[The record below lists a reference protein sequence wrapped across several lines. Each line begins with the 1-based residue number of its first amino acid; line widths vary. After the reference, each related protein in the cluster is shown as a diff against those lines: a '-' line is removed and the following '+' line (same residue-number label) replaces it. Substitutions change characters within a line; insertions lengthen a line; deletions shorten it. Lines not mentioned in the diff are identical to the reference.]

1 MSTPF
6 YVSPQ
11 QAMADRAEYARKGIA
26 RGRSL
31 VVLQYADGI
40 VFVGENPS
48 RALHKFSEIYD
59 RIGFAAAGKYN
70 EYENLR
76 IGGVRYADLR
86 GYTYDRDDVTAR
98 GLANVYAQTLGTIF
112 SSAAEKPYEVE
123 LVVAEV
129 GALPEG
135 DQIYRLPHDGSI
147 VDEHGSVAVGGN
159 AEQISSFLDQRH
171 RDGMTLAEALKLA
184 VQALSREP
192 NGGER
197 EIPAERLEVAV
208 LDRTRPQQRKF
219 KRIVGRQ
226 LKRLLDADAGAPTDA
241 PSDDEG
247 TDATDSTD
255 STDTATGTTGT
266 KDSGGTTEP
275 PPRTSPLGIRAP
287 YRRDRRYG
295 ARSCAGPGGG
305 CGGAAHHQVHGQAAR
320 LRRPAVQDG
329 EEGRHAPLA
338 HLLGGQPYGGELRF
352 HGRRQGEIV
361 EAGHGDV
368 VGHPQP
374 ASADRLAG
382 AGRQDVV
389 VADDGRRPGRG
400 VRQGAFRGFPS
411 GRDVQRGGDGA
422 YDRVGHAAQ
431 GVVQRPGADREGPGV
446 HGRGEVHEPAVTEA
460 QQMFRHLAHAVRDI
474 EVHMRCRTPVGRVAV
489 QHHERQSGP
498 AQGSHGLG
506 GHGRG
511 DHTVERRAGRGEGVP
526 GRTGAVG

>member
-129 GALPEG
+129 GTEPEG

-159 AEQISSFLDQRH
+159 AEQISGFLDQRH

-192 NGGER
+192 GGGER

-226 LKRLLDADAGAPTDA
+226 LARLLETEAAASTPTDA
-241 PSDDEG
+241 PSDAE
-247 TDATDSTD
+247 
-255 STDTATGTTGT
+255 
-266 KDSGGTTEP
+266 
-275 PPRTSPLGIRAP
+275 
-287 YRRDRRYG
+287 
-295 ARSCAGPGGG
+295 
-305 CGGAAHHQVHGQAAR
+305 
-320 LRRPAVQDG
+320 
-329 EEGRHAPLA
+329 
-338 HLLGGQPYGGELRF
+338 
-352 HGRRQGEIV
+352 
-361 EAGHGDV
+361 
-368 VGHPQP
+368 
-374 ASADRLAG
+374 
-382 AGRQDVV
+382 
-389 VADDGRRPGRG
+389 DDGPTGKDNGSASGSEPGSTEE
-400 VRQGAFRGFPS
+400 S
-411 GRDVQRGGDGA
+411 G
-422 YDRVGHAAQ
+422 
-431 GVVQRPGADREGPGV
+431 
-446 HGRGEVHEPAVTEA
+446 T
-460 QQMFRHLAHAVRDI
+460 
-474 EVHMRCRTPVGRVAV
+474 
-489 QHHERQSGP
+489 
-498 AQGSHGLG
+498 
-506 GHGRG
+506 
-511 DHTVERRAGRGEGVP
+511 
-526 GRTGAVG
+526 